1 MVVLIRLSRGT
12 RRQPA
17 GNHKPGVAPGFASLC
32 RREGYLQGG
41 YIVCFCNCVSS
52 GLGRPGGHGPR
63 HAPRAAK
70 RGTNGR
76 PECMPYCNLTL
87 QCDTH
92 ELHDRN
98 GLRWPTRPK
107 RSDHPRS
114 RGVDLS
120 DQWRFSV
127 KPKTHPPFSA
137 KRRPA
142 KRPPNLADRGRT
154 LAETAELST
163 FPAYWSVRLATQ
175 CQTRAVRE
183 KVRVGLRQYRYY
195 IGKPFKLTVAY
206 IH

>member
-1 MVVLIRLSRGT
+1 MELGFRSFFSVSPPKVSKKVSKVWKRFR
-12 RRQPA
+12 
-17 GNHKPGVAPGFASLC
+17 KPYGD
-32 RREGYLQGG
+32 
-41 YIVCFCNCVSS
+41 
-52 GLGRPGGHGPR
+52 
-63 HAPRAAK
+63 
-70 RGTNGR
+70 
-76 PECMPYCNLTL
+76 CMQYDNLTL
-87 QCDTH
+87 QCETH
-92 ELHDRN
+92 KLHDRN
-98 GLRWPTRPK
+98 GLTCRWPTRPK

-195 IGKPFKLTVAY
+195 IGKPFKSPVKYSSVKYSGRDELLRRGTRAARAL
-206 IH
+206 IPSHI

>member
-1 MVVLIRLSRGT
+1 MGEDEIRG
-12 RRQPA
+12 
-17 GNHKPGVAPGFASLC
+17 C
-32 RREGYLQGG
+32 
-41 YIVCFCNCVSS
+41 
-52 GLGRPGGHGPR
+52 LG
-63 HAPRAAK
+63 K
-70 RGTNGR
+70 RFRKRYG
-76 PECMPYCNLTL
+76 ECMQYDNLTL
-87 QCDTH
+87 QCETH
-92 ELHDRN
+92 KLHDRN

-195 IGKPFKLTVAY
+195 IGKPFKVPVTYSDVDSSHY
-206 IH
+206 IPPRLIQSSCS